1 MTGIRDLLADVAAEA
16 PPYDVTNQALRTA
29 RRQRRIAWTAPFVAV
44 VLVVAAAAWQWPSAT
59 TIHQSAPAVPWLPAR
74 LAPEESPALL
84 SGGPVGPAALAYTR
98 DDGSTTLVTEDG
110 RHYDAGPVHDLSPNG
125 RWVVVMRGER
135 LTLRD
140 LTGTATRDLGLQGE
154 VSVAAWSPDSR
165 WMATRSGPAQRVTTV
180 IDLATGQAAATM
192 PAGSFGNASVCGL
205 RDSTYL
211 VLCRSDGS
219 TAVSDLWVVD
229 PTTGRELSHS
239 TVPIPDPPGATAISR
254 SSQLMPDLH
263 SQARWTT
270 YKTDQGLRM
279 SGDAVLF
286 DLDQPAAPVRRH
298 PLPALA
304 ETMTRTIASTVD
316 GGLILVRA
324 APAAPQNHVIGLDL
338 FSLETGKLS
347 EITTVTGD
355 IRGILVRGAS

>member
-16 PPYDVTNQALRTA
+16 PPYDVTNRALRTA

-74 LAPEESPALL
+74 LAPEASPALL
-84 SGGPVGPAALAYTR
+84 PGGPVGPAVLAYTR
-98 DDGSTTLVTEDG
+98 DDGSTALVTEDG
-110 RHYDAGPVHDLSPNG
+110 RHYDAGTVRDLSPNG
-125 RWVVVMRGER
+125 RWVVVLRGER

-140 LTGTATRDLGLQGE
+140 LTGTATRDLGPQGE

-165 WMATRSGPAQRVTTV
+165 WMAMRSAPAQRVTTV
-180 IDLATGQAAATM
+180 IDLATGQAAATL
-192 PAGSFGNASVCGL
+192 PGGTFGNASVCGL
-205 RDSTYL
+205 RDSTYV

-219 TAVSDLWVVD
+219 KADLWIVD

-239 TVPIPDPPGATAISR
+239 TVPIPDPPGVTTISR

-263 SQARWTT
+263 TQARWTT
-270 YKTDQGLRM
+270 YQTDQGLRL

-286 DLDQPAAPVRRH
+286 DLDQPTAPVRRH

-304 ETMTRTIASTVD
+304 ETMTRTIASAVD

-338 FSLETGKLS
+338 FDLETGKLS

-355 IRGILVRGAS
+355 IRSVLVRGES